1 MSASQELERFNAY
14 DIFST
19 LLPGFAVLF
28 GVSIPHPRV
37 YNNIGEIPL
46 SSLAL
51 GLILAFTLGLF
62 VQGIAGIVLS
72 GEKSFRNRMKKV
84 VTEGLDDDAVSEFDV
99 YFLERAREK
108 FNLDVEFNDWGYLYR
123 TVLTELEQNPSS
135 RAIRL
140 QSLFLAMRGLCVGTA
155 ILFVTTLGYLIS
167 AADGRLSP
175 EWPIRIFVV
184 INMLLLVLC
193 LVAYVR
199 ALEFRRDVVSYMITE
214 FRASDTQQTH

>member
-1 MSASQELERFNAY
+1 MSASQEFERFNAY

-19 LLPGFAVLF
+19 FVPGFAVLF
-28 GVSIPHPRV
+28 GVTVPHPRV
-37 YNNIGEIPL
+37 YNNIGEIPI

-62 VQGIAGIVLS
+62 IQGIAGIVLS
-72 GEKSFRNRMKKV
+72 GERSFKARMNKV
-84 VTEGLDDDAVSEFDV
+84 VTEGLDDDDVSEFDV
-99 YFLERAREK
+99 YFLENAREK
-108 FNLDVEFNDWGYLYR
+108 FNLDVEFDDWGYLYR

-155 ILFVTTLGYLIS
+155 ILSVTTLGYLIL
-167 AADGRLSP
+167 AADGRISP

-184 INMLLLVLC
+184 VNIVLLVLC

-199 ALEFRRDVVSYMITE
+199 ALEFRTDVVSYMITE
-214 FRASDTQQTH
+214 FRASDT